1 MLTKNLMEYMRHQN
15 ALATKLAEGKATEEE
30 QRELQKLTD
39 ALKAATGEYEPQCKT
54 ELVALSADEA
64 KKYVE
69 TEAAEAEAAM
79 DPDRL
84 ALLKR
89 NLAEIKRQKEAGA
102 EVFAI
107 QRPVAKAEGGVAELS
122 ARMDKIE
129 AKFDELFAKLS
140 QKDES
145 ADEET
150 AEEEQSEEAAEETT
164 ETEETTEADDAEE
177 AKADDAEEDKAD
189 DAEEAT
195 EEKAEEED
203 KEAVSW
209 GDLSE
214 EAVADA
220 PHGASD
226 TYQALKTA
234 CGRRK
239 A

>member
-1 MLTKNLMEYMRHQN
+1 MITKNLMEYMKRQN
-15 ALATKLAEGKATEEE
+15 ALAAKVADGSATDDDRAEL
-30 QRELQKLTD
+30 RKLTD
-39 ALKAATGEYEPQCKT
+39 VLRAATGDHEPQCKT

-102 EVFAI
+102 DVFAI
-107 QRPVAKAEGGVAELS
+107 QRAVAKADDGVAELS
-122 ARMDKIE
+122 ARVDKLE
-129 AKFDELFAKLS
+129 SKLDELFAKLS
-140 QKDES
+140 EKDES
-145 ADEET
+145 SDEET
-150 AEEEQSEEAAEETT
+150 AEEEQSEEAAEADDA
-164 ETEETTEADDAEE
+164 EADDAE
-177 AKADDAEEDKAD
+177 ADDAEEDKAED
-189 DAEEAT
+189 KADAAEADAAE

-214 EAVADA
+214 EAVADT